1 METDAVEAFRGLM
14 FRYRAIG
21 SVSHAISV
29 RMCAC
34 VSIICTF
41 GLILHTLIWPQHIYP
56 VFVHRT
62 HSLFSRETNHYG
74 FSAVDVEEHH
84 RSKCACVFGL
94 FRNESD
100 GIFLF
105 HVTAK
110 RLHNCA
116 CTPGLDLQ
124 CCNFGL
130 SVLSIS
136 KVKFIR
142 NGKFCH
148 FLTLVSFQAFSFLQ
162 NTNWDV

>member
-1 METDAVEAFRGLM
+1 MRRTKTETDAVEAFRGLM

-29 RMCAC
+29 WMCVRMCVC

-41 GLILHTLIWPQHIYP
+41 GLIQHTHTLIWLQHIYP
-56 VFVHRT
+56 VSVYRT

-74 FSAVDVEEHH
+74 FSAVDVEGH
-84 RSKCACVFGL
+84 RSKCACVFSLFLL
-94 FRNESD
+94 FRNEND

-136 KVKFIR
+136 KVKLIW

-148 FLTLVSFQAFSFLQ
+148 FLTLV
-162 NTNWDV
+162 